1 MKPITIYTK
10 DNCPYCDRAKAFFTS
25 KGWPFTAINFEHK
38 PEEFTALKN
47 RTGLMT
53 VPQIFFGEKLIG
65 GYTDMMAI
73 ERDGHLDT
81 LLQDKTR

>member
-10 DNCPYCDRAKAFFTS
+10 DYCPYCERAKSFFTS
-25 KGWPFTAINFEHK
+25 KGWAFTAINLENK
-38 PEEFTALKN
+38 PEEFAALKN

-53 VPQIFFGEKLIG
+53 VPQIFFGETLIG

-73 ERDGHLDT
+73 EREGQLDS
-81 LLQDKTR
+81 LIQD